1 MSWLLALALYSTTDT
16 IEIPVDDLRYEK
28 RYVLRVPD
36 EWNRKLVIGAHGGSG
51 GEAHSRD
58 GRVMGTDETA
68 LDDVV
73 GVYAVSRGFAYASL
87 DRDGIGGTPE
97 GLALTKAF
105 TDLMR
110 ERLGNVIR
118 TYLVGLSMGGGIAR
132 LAAEEA
138 EPAFDGVV
146 IIAGAH
152 GDARSGDERRA
163 RMAELWP
170 LDEDEASAY
179 AELVA
184 TPPEARRFW
193 PFLGQSSVG
202 RAGSGGPG
210 RETSGLIRV
219 PVIEVVGTFDDFVR
233 AEVLAYKRK
242 VLARGQGARHRLYQI
257 EGAWHISSDDDA
269 ISSFQYAGSRMG
281 LSSEEIDAMATGT
294 TYIPTVQEALELLDR
309 WVDDGTVPPE
319 DATIRERQRLTP

>member
-1 MSWLLALALYSTTDT
+1 MRILFALLLSGTDT
-16 IEIPVDDLRYEK
+16 IEIPVGDLRYEK

-51 GEAHSRD
+51 GEAYSRD

-73 GVYAVSRGFAYASL
+73 GTFAVSRGFAYASL
-87 DRDGIGGTPE
+87 DRDGIGGTPD
-97 GLALTKAF
+97 GLALTKSF
-105 TDLMR
+105 TELMR
-110 ERLGNVIR
+110 ERLGQVAR
-118 TYLVGLSMGGGIAR
+118 TYLFGLSMGGGIAR

-152 GDARSGDERRA
+152 GDAQSGVGRRA

-170 LDEDEASAY
+170 LDEDEVSAY
-179 AELVA
+179 AEVVA

-193 PFLGQSSVG
+193 PFLGRSSAG
-202 RAGSGGPG
+202 RAASGERGP
-210 RETSGLIRV
+210 ETSGLIRV

-233 AEVLAYKRK
+233 AEVLAYKHK
-242 VLARGQGARHRLYQI
+242 VLARGQGSRHRLYQV
-257 EGAWHISSDDDA
+257 EGAWHISSNDDA

-281 LSSEEIDAMATGT
+281 LSSAEIDAMATGT
-294 TYIPTVQEALELLDR
+294 TYIPTVQEALELLDG
-309 WVDDGTVPPE
+309 WVDEGTEPPR
-319 DATIRERQRLTP
+319 DVTIRERQRLTP